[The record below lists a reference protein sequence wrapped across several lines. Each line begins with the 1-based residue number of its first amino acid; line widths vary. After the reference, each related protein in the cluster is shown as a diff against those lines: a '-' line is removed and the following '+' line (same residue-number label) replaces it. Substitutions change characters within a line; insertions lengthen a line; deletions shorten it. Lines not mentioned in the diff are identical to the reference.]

1 MGILTVICIGI
12 IIGGLIF
19 YLINSKESDSA
30 ITLEGMD
37 IDRNGMLNQIIASV
51 SKSTGQDPPEIAAEL
66 HESGR
71 LISEFEKMDDFNKLI
86 FELHTPIYG
95 EYRPFKSGDGA
106 TSLAHAG
113 ERIAKM
119 IDELV
124 KKGDTQA
131 VEPLIE
137 LAEKRFPHTP
147 EGLSAGTCKVWPFAN
162 ADWAIKALG
171 NFDTKKSIDYLVKA
185 LEDKDRDIRT
195 TAAKAL
201 DKLGWNPDD

>member
-86 FELHTPIYG
+86 FELHTP
-95 EYRPFKSGDGA
+95 
-106 TSLAHAG
+106 
-113 ERIAKM
+113 
-119 IDELV
+119 
-124 KKGDTQA
+124 
-131 VEPLIE
+131 
-137 LAEKRFPHTP
+137 
-147 EGLSAGTCKVWPFAN
+147 EGLIDDDEFKQM
-162 ADWAIKALG
+162 
-171 NFDTKKSIDYLVKA
+171 KKEI
-185 LEDKDRDIRT
+185 LE
-195 TAAKAL
+195 
-201 DKLGWNPDD
+201 G